1 VKKEAINCAFERL
14 DGFLFLDNT
23 DTKISLEK
31 ELKAVQKAGL
41 SNVTMIEES
50 PLKLADISPCLCFP
64 NQAQFQPLQYLTDI
78 AESVLNDK
86 VQIFTRTHAQEIRK
100 ENNESIIKTSN
111 GYHVTTQN
119 IVLATNAPIVDNV
132 SKIYD
137 KQTAYRTYVIANRI
151 QKNSIPLALYWDT
164 GNQKSRDKVKPYH
177 YVRIQK
183 TDKNYDLLIVG
194 GEDHKTGSS
203 LIKRDYESKFKKL
216 ELWMKKIFSAR
227 GPLVYKWSGQVME
240 PSDGVAFIG
249 LNPGKDENIY
259 IATGDSGNGITH
271 GTIAGIILSELIQ
284 GKKNSWADLYNP
296 AREIK

>member
-1 VKKEAINCAFERL
+1 
-14 DGFLFLDNT
+14 
-23 DTKISLEK
+23 
-31 ELKAVQKAGL
+31 
-41 SNVTMIEES
+41 M
-50 PLKLADISPCLCFP
+50 
-64 NQAQFQPLQYLTDI
+64 
-78 AESVLNDK
+78 
-86 VQIFTRTHAQEIRK
+86 
-100 ENNESIIKTSN
+100 
-111 GYHVTTQN
+111 
-119 IVLATNAPIVDNV
+119 
-132 SKIYD
+132 
-137 KQTAYRTYVIANRI
+137 
-151 QKNSIPLALYWDT
+151 
-164 GNQKSRDKVKPYH
+164 
-177 YVRIQK
+177 RIQK

-216 ELWMKKIFSAR
+216 ELWMKKIFSAK

-271 GTIAGIILSELIQ
+271 GTIAGIILSDLMQ